1 MAWALMMLDKE
12 RLVHDGDVVV
22 GVVSQFGRCG
32 IVLLCDRT
40 VPLHHGIDLIC
51 TGHGEG
57 LTVVV
62 ATCSTA
68 VACYLPL
75 GLAELVSD
83 HLVFSTFVGDDT
95 RREEIQVL
103 VGVAKNAAG
112 VGHVVFVQLHSACS
126 GMGPALAKAV
136 VLGCY
141 LTRLRLEV
149 DAEAF
154 KGTTRLRRD
163 DVLVLAVVDADLRD
177 MVAVE
182 RNHIYMVAQTGGIL
196 LAA

>member
-75 GLAELVSD
+75 GLAELVTD
-83 HLVFSTFVGDDT
+83 DLVLSTFVGDHT
-95 RREEIQVL
+95 SREEVQVL
-103 VGVAKNAAG
+103 VGIAEYTAG
-112 VGHVVFVQLHSACS
+112 IGHIILVQLHAASA
-126 GMGPALAKAV
+126 GMGPALAESV
-136 VLGCY
+136 VLRRH
-141 LTRLRLEV
+141 LARLRLEV

-154 KGTTRLRRD
+154 KGTTCLRDD